1 MYRDNLL
8 VYIFL
13 GGDLEQ
19 KPPNSSL
26 NKKKIKIV
34 FYIWNK
40 EKMVYV
46 RNGSCYL
53 LIFVLSLCT
62 LFKMVFLL
70 LGIR

>member
-34 FYIWNK
+34 FYI
-40 EKMVYV
+40 
-46 RNGSCYL
+46 
-53 LIFVLSLCT
+53 
-62 LFKMVFLL
+62 
-70 LGIR
+70 